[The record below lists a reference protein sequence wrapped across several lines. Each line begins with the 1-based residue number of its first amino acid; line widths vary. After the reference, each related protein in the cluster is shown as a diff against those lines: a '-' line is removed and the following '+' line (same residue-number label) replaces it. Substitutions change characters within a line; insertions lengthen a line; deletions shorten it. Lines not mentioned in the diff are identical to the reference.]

1 MSMAKFRKVKNNRK
15 NSPTKGMIYGRAVVN
30 SVVHTSA
37 IAKKITERCTVTEP
51 DILAV
56 INALMTE
63 ISANI
68 AEGNKVVLDNFGSFK
83 LGIRTSPA
91 VSAKKFTQ
99 ANIKAMYIIY
109 SPYSVMDQ
117 GKRVKP
123 MLSGIK
129 MEEMTE
135 YNGIEDENDGGGT
148 PGGTPGGTSGGTTSG
163 GTSGGGSGKD
173 NTGDTSGG
181 TDKDNPSGGNTESG
195 GTGKD
200 NTGSGEDG
208 GRDNVDL

>member
-15 NSPTKGMIYGRAVVN
+15 NSPTRGMIYGRAVVN
-30 SVVHTSA
+30 RVVHTSA

-68 AEGNKVVLDNFGSFK
+68 SEGNKVVLDNFGSFK

-135 YNGIEDENDGGGT
+135 YNGIEDKENGGG
-148 PGGTPGGTSGGTTSG
+148 TSG
-163 GTSGGGSGKD
+163 GTSGGGTSGGGSDKD

-195 GTGKD
+195 GTGD
-200 NTGSGEDG
+200 GEGGGS
-208 GRDNVDL
+208 DNVDF

>member
-15 NSPTKGMIYGRAVVN
+15 NSPTRGMIYGRAVVN
-30 SVVHTSA
+30 RVVHTSA

-68 AEGNKVVLDNFGSFK
+68 AEGNKVVLDEFGSFK

-91 VSAKKFTQ
+91 VSAKKFTS
-99 ANIKAMYIIY
+99 ANIKNMYVIY
-109 SPYSVMDQ
+109 SPYTVMDQ

-135 YNGIEDENDGGGT
+135 YNGIEDEENGGGT
-148 PGGTPGGTSGGTTSG
+148 TGGGTSGGTSGETSG
-163 GTSGGGSGKD
+163 GTSGGNTQTGGS
-173 NTGDTSGG
+173 
-181 TDKDNPSGGNTESG
+181 GNTESG
-195 GTGKD
+195 GTGD
-200 NTGSGEDG
+200 GQGSGSTD
-208 GRDNVDL
+208 VDL

>member
-1 MSMAKFRKVKNNRK
+1 
-15 NSPTKGMIYGRAVVN
+15 
-30 SVVHTSA
+30 
-37 IAKKITERCTVTEP
+37 
-51 DILAV
+51 
-56 INALMTE
+56 MTE

-68 AEGNKVVLDNFGSFK
+68 ADGNKVVLDNFGSFK

-91 VSAKKFTQ
+91 VSARKFTQ

-135 YNGIEDENDGGGT
+135 YNGIEDKENG
-148 PGGTPGGTSGGTTSG
+148 GGTSGGTD
-163 GTSGGGSGKD
+163 KD
-173 NTGDTSGG
+173 NTGDTYGG
-181 TDKDNPSGGNTESG
+181 TDKDNPSGGNTPSG
-195 GTGKD
+195 DTGKD
-200 NTGSGEDG
+200 NTGDGEG
-208 GRDNVDL
+208 GGGGGGDNVNF

>member
-1 MSMAKFRKVKNNRK
+1 MKC
-15 NSPTKGMIYGRAVVN
+15 
-30 SVVHTSA
+30 
-37 IAKKITERCTVTEP
+37 ITDCWGLQIPRTQKRLGHFLTT
-51 DILAV
+51 DF
-56 INALMTE
+56 NALMTE

-91 VSAKKFTQ
+91 VSAKKFTS

-135 YNGIEDENDGGGT
+135 YNGIEDKENG
-148 PGGTPGGTSGGTTSG
+148 GGTSGGGTSGG

-195 GTGKD
+195 GTGD
-200 NTGSGEDG
+200 GEG
-208 GRDNVDL
+208 GGGDNVNF

>member
-129 MEEMTE
+129 MEELTE
-135 YNGIEDENDGGGT
+135 YNGIEDENDG
-148 PGGTPGGTSGGTTSG
+148 GGTPGGTSGGTTSG

-208 GRDNVDL
+208 GSDNVDL

>member
-1 MSMAKFRKVKNNRK
+1 MAKFRKVKNNRK

-68 AEGNKVVLDNFGSFK
+68 AEGNKVVLDEFGSFK
-83 LGIRTSPA
+83 LGIRTTPA
-91 VSAKKFTQ
+91 VNAKKFTS
-99 ANIKAMYIIY
+99 ANIKNMYVIY
-109 SPYSVMDQ
+109 TPYTFMDH

-129 MEEMTE
+129 MEELIE
-135 YNGIEDENDGGGT
+135 YNGIEDEEDS
-148 PGGTPGGTSGGTTSG
+148 GGTSGGTTGG
-163 GTSGGGSGKD
+163 GTSGGTTGGGTSGD
-173 NTGDTSGG
+173 NTQTGG
-181 TDKDNPSGGNTESG
+181 SGNTESG
-195 GTGKD
+195 GTGD
-200 NTGSGEDG
+200 GQGSGSTD
-208 GRDNVDL
+208 VDL

>member
-1 MSMAKFRKVKNNRK
+1 MAKFRNVKNNRK

-68 AEGNKVVLDNFGSFK
+68 AEGNKVVLDEFGSFK

-91 VSAKKFTQ
+91 VNAKKFTQ
-99 ANIKAMYIIY
+99 ANIKNMYVIY
-109 SPYSVMDQ
+109 TPYTVMDH

-129 MEEMTE
+129 MEELTE
-135 YNGIEDENDGGGT
+135 YNGIEDENDG
-148 PGGTPGGTSGGTTSG
+148 GGTPGGTSGGTTSG
-163 GTSGGGSGKD
+163 GTSGGGTGKD

>member
-15 NSPTKGMIYGRAVVN
+15 NSPTRGMIYGRAVVN
-30 SVVHTSA
+30 RVVHTSA

-68 AEGNKVVLDNFGSFK
+68 AEGNKVVLDEFGSFK

-91 VSAKKFTQ
+91 INAKKFTS
-99 ANIKAMYIIY
+99 ANIKNMYVIY
-109 SPYSVMDQ
+109 SPYTVMDQ

-135 YNGIEDENDGGGT
+135 YNGIEDEENGGGT
-148 PGGTPGGTSGGTTSG
+148 TGGGTSGGTSGETSG
-163 GTSGGGSGKD
+163 GTSGGTSGD
-173 NTGDTSGG
+173 NTQTGG
-181 TDKDNPSGGNTESG
+181 SGNTESG
-195 GTGKD
+195 GTGD
-200 NTGSGEDG
+200 GQGSGSTD
-208 GRDNVDL
+208 VDL

>member
-15 NSPTKGMIYGRAVVN
+15 NSPTRGMIYGRAVEN
-30 SVVHTSA
+30 RVVHTSA

-135 YNGIEDENDGGGT
+135 YNGIEDEENG
-148 PGGTPGGTSGGTTSG
+148 GGTSGGTTSG
-163 GTSGGGSGKD
+163 GTSGGGTNKD
-173 NTGDTSGG
+173 NTGETSGG

-195 GTGKD
+195 GTGD
-200 NTGSGEDG
+200 GEG
-208 GRDNVDL
+208 GGGDNVDF

>member
-30 SVVHTSA
+30 RVVHTSA

-68 AEGNKVVLDNFGSFK
+68 AEGNKVVLDEFGSFK

-91 VSAKKFTQ
+91 VNAKKFTS
-99 ANIKAMYIIY
+99 ANIKNMYVIY
-109 SPYSVMDQ
+109 TPYTFMDH

-135 YNGIEDENDGGGT
+135 YNGIEDEENGGGT
-148 PGGTPGGTSGGTTSG
+148 TGGGTSGGTSGETSG
-163 GTSGGGSGKD
+163 GTSGE
-173 NTGDTSGG
+173 TSGG
-181 TDKDNPSGGNTESG
+181 TSGDNTQTGGSGNTESG
-195 GTGKD
+195 GTGD
-200 NTGSGEDG
+200 GQGSGSTD
-208 GRDNVDL
+208 VDL

>member
-15 NSPTKGMIYGRAVVN
+15 NSPTRGMIYGRAVVN
-30 SVVHTSA
+30 RVVHTSA

-68 AEGNKVVLDNFGSFK
+68 AEGNKVVLDEFGSFK

-91 VSAKKFTQ
+91 VNAKKFTS
-99 ANIKAMYIIY
+99 ANIKNMYVIY
-109 SPYSVMDQ
+109 TPYTFMDH

-135 YNGIEDENDGGGT
+135 YNGIEDEEDGGGT
-148 PGGTPGGTSGGTTSG
+148 TGGGTSGGTTGGGTSG
-163 GTSGGGSGKD
+163 GTSGDNTQTGGS
-173 NTGDTSGG
+173 
-181 TDKDNPSGGNTESG
+181 GNTESG
-195 GTGKD
+195 GTGD
-200 NTGSGEDG
+200 GQGSGSTD
-208 GRDNVDL
+208 VDL

>member
-1 MSMAKFRKVKNNRK
+1 MKC
-15 NSPTKGMIYGRAVVN
+15 
-30 SVVHTSA
+30 
-37 IAKKITERCTVTEP
+37 ITDCWGLQIPRTQKRLGHFLTP
-51 DILAV
+51 DF
-56 INALMTE
+56 NALMTE

-68 AEGNKVVLDNFGSFK
+68 ADGNKVVLDEFGSFK

-91 VSAKKFTQ
+91 VNAKKFTS

-135 YNGIEDENDGGGT
+135 YNGIEDEENGGG
-148 PGGTPGGTSGGTTSG
+148 TSG
-163 GTSGGGSGKD
+163 GTSGGGTDKD

-181 TDKDNPSGGNTESG
+181 TDKDNPSGGNTPSG

-200 NTGSGEDG
+200 NTGSGEDSG
-208 GRDNVDL
+208 DDNVSL

>member
-15 NSPTKGMIYGRAVVN
+15 NSPTRGMIYGRAVVN
-30 SVVHTSA
+30 RVVHTSA

-68 AEGNKVVLDNFGSFK
+68 AEGNKVVLDEFGSFK

-91 VSAKKFTQ
+91 VNAKKFTS
-99 ANIKAMYIIY
+99 ANIKNMYVIY
-109 SPYSVMDQ
+109 SPYTVMDQ

-135 YNGIEDENDGGGT
+135 YNGIEDEENGGGT
-148 PGGTPGGTSGGTTSG
+148 TGGGTSGGTSGETSG
-163 GTSGGGSGKD
+163 GTSGGTSGD
-173 NTGDTSGG
+173 NTQTGG
-181 TDKDNPSGGNTESG
+181 SGNTESG
-195 GTGKD
+195 GTGD
-200 NTGSGEDG
+200 GQGSGSTD
-208 GRDNVDL
+208 VDL

>member
-30 SVVHTSA
+30 KVVHTRA

-68 AEGNKVVLDNFGSFK
+68 SDGNKVVLDDFGSFK
-83 LGIRTSPA
+83 LGIRTTPA
-91 VSAKKFTQ
+91 ESARKFTE
-99 ANIKAMYIIY
+99 ANIKNKYIIY
-109 SPYSVMDQ
+109 SPYTVMEQ
-117 GKRVKP
+117 GRRVKP

-129 MEEMTE
+129 MEELTE
-135 YNGIEDENDGGGT
+135 YNGIEDKENG
-148 PGGTPGGTSGGTTSG
+148 GGTSGGTS
-163 GTSGGGSGKD
+163 
-173 NTGDTSGG
+173 GDTSGG
-181 TDKDNPSGGNTESG
+181 TDKDNPSGGNPPSG
-195 GTGKD
+195 DTGKD
-200 NTGSGEDG
+200 NTGGGESGGD
-208 GRDNVDL
+208 DNVNL

>member
-1 MSMAKFRKVKNNRK
+1 
-15 NSPTKGMIYGRAVVN
+15 
-30 SVVHTSA
+30 
-37 IAKKITERCTVTEP
+37 
-51 DILAV
+51 
-56 INALMTE
+56 MTE

-91 VSAKKFTQ
+91 VSAKKFTS

-135 YNGIEDENDGGGT
+135 YNGIEDKENG
-148 PGGTPGGTSGGTTSG
+148 GGTSGGTD
-163 GTSGGGSGKD
+163 KD

-181 TDKDNPSGGNTESG
+181 TDKDNPSGGNTPSG
-195 GTGKD
+195 DSGKD
-200 NTGSGEDG
+200 NTGEGEG
-208 GRDNVDL
+208 GGGDNVNF

>member
-30 SVVHTSA
+30 KVVHTRA

-68 AEGNKVVLDNFGSFK
+68 ADGNKVVLDEFGSFK

-91 VSAKKFTQ
+91 ESAKKFTS
-99 ANIKAMYIIY
+99 ANIKNMYIIY

-135 YNGIEDENDGGGT
+135 YNGIEDKENGGG
-148 PGGTPGGTSGGTTSG
+148 TSG
-163 GTSGGGSGKD
+163 GTSGGGTSGGTDKD

-181 TDKDNPSGGNTESG
+181 TDKDNPSGGNTPSG
-195 GTGKD
+195 DTGKD
-200 NTGSGEDG
+200 NTGDGEG
-208 GRDNVDL
+208 GGGDNVNF

>member
-1 MSMAKFRKVKNNRK
+1 MAKFRKVKNNRK
-15 NSPTKGMIYGRAVVN
+15 NSPTRGMIYGRAVVN
-30 SVVHTSA
+30 RVVHTSA
-37 IAKKITERCTVTEP
+37 IAKNITERCTVTEP

-91 VSAKKFTQ
+91 VSAKKFTS

-135 YNGIEDENDGGGT
+135 YNGIEDKENG
-148 PGGTPGGTSGGTTSG
+148 GGTSGGTSGGGTSG
-163 GTSGGGSGKD
+163 GTSEGGSGKD

-181 TDKDNPSGGNTESG
+181 TDKDNPSGSNTPSG

-200 NTGSGEDG
+200 NTGSGEG
-208 GRDNVDL
+208 GGDDNVSL

>member
-15 NSPTKGMIYGRAVVN
+15 NSPTRGMIYGRAVVN

-91 VSAKKFTQ
+91 VNAKKFTS
-99 ANIKAMYIIY
+99 ANIKNMYVIY
-109 SPYSVMDQ
+109 TPYTFMDH

-129 MEEMTE
+129 MEELTE

-148 PGGTPGGTSGGTTSG
+148 PGGTTSG

-181 TDKDNPSGGNTESG
+181 TNKDNPSGGNTESG
-195 GTGKD
+195 GTG
-200 NTGSGEDG
+200 SGEDG
-208 GRDNVDL
+208 GSDNVDL

>member
-15 NSPTKGMIYGRAVVN
+15 NSPTRGMIYGRAVVN
-30 SVVHTSA
+30 RVVHTSA
-37 IAKKITERCTVTEP
+37 IAKNITERCTVTEP

-91 VSAKKFTQ
+91 VSAKKFTS

-135 YNGIEDENDGGGT
+135 YNGIEDKENGGGT
-148 PGGTPGGTSGGTTSG
+148 SGGGTSGGTD
-163 GTSGGGSGKD
+163 KD
-173 NTGDTSGG
+173 NTGDTSGS
-181 TDKDNPSGGNTESG
+181 TDKDNPSGGNTPSG
-195 GTGKD
+195 GTGD
-200 NTGSGEDG
+200 GEGSGG
-208 GRDNVDL
+208 DNVNF

>member
-15 NSPTKGMIYGRAVVN
+15 NSPTRGMIYGRAVVN
-30 SVVHTSA
+30 KVVHTRA

-68 AEGNKVVLDNFGSFK
+68 ADGNKVVLDEFGSFK

-91 VSAKKFTQ
+91 ESAKKFTS
-99 ANIKAMYIIY
+99 ANIKNMYVIY
-109 SPYSVMDQ
+109 SPYTVMDQ

-129 MEEMTE
+129 MEELTE
-135 YNGIEDENDGGGT
+135 YNGIEDKENGGG
-148 PGGTPGGTSGGTTSG
+148 TSG
-163 GTSGGGSGKD
+163 GTSGGGTSGGTDKD

-181 TDKDNPSGGNTESG
+181 TDKDNPSGGNTPSG
-195 GTGKD
+195 DTGKD
-200 NTGSGEDG
+200 NTGDGEG
-208 GRDNVDL
+208 GGGDNVNF

>member
-15 NSPTKGMIYGRAVVN
+15 NSPTRGMIYGRAVVN

-68 AEGNKVVLDNFGSFK
+68 AEGNKVILDEFGSFK

-91 VSAKKFTQ
+91 VNAKKFTQ
-99 ANIKAMYIIY
+99 ANIKNMYVIY
-109 SPYSVMDQ
+109 TPYTVMDH

-129 MEEMTE
+129 MEELTE

-148 PGGTPGGTSGGTTSG
+148 PGGTTSG
-163 GTSGGGSGKD
+163 GTSGGGTGKD

>member
-148 PGGTPGGTSGGTTSG
+148 PGGTSGGTTSG
-163 GTSGGGSGKD
+163 GTSGGDNNKD

-195 GTGKD
+195 GTG
-200 NTGSGEDG
+200 SGEDG
-208 GRDNVDL
+208 GSDNVDF

>member
-30 SVVHTSA
+30 KVVHTRA

-68 AEGNKVVLDNFGSFK
+68 ADGNKVVLDDFGSFK
-83 LGIRTSPA
+83 LGIRTTPA
-91 VSAKKFTQ
+91 ESARKFTE
-99 ANIKAMYIIY
+99 ANIKNKYIIY
-109 SPYSVMDQ
+109 SPYTVMEQ
-117 GKRVKP
+117 GRRVKP

-129 MEEMTE
+129 MEELTE
-135 YNGIEDENDGGGT
+135 YNGIEDKENG
-148 PGGTPGGTSGGTTSG
+148 GGTSGGTS
-163 GTSGGGSGKD
+163 
-173 NTGDTSGG
+173 GDTSGG
-181 TDKDNPSGGNTESG
+181 TDKDNPSGGNPPSG
-195 GTGKD
+195 DTGKD
-200 NTGSGEDG
+200 NTGGGESGGD
-208 GRDNVDL
+208 DNVNLYLSSG

>member
-1 MSMAKFRKVKNNRK
+1 MAKFRKVKNNRK

-91 VSAKKFTQ
+91 VNAKKFTS
-99 ANIKAMYIIY
+99 ANIKNMYVIY
-109 SPYSVMDQ
+109 TPYTFMDH

-129 MEEMTE
+129 MEELTE

-148 PGGTPGGTSGGTTSG
+148 PGGTTSG

-195 GTGKD
+195 GTG
-200 NTGSGEDG
+200 SGKDG
-208 GRDNVDL
+208 GSDNVDL

>member
-148 PGGTPGGTSGGTTSG
+148 
-163 GTSGGGSGKD
+163 SGGGSGKD

>member
-15 NSPTKGMIYGRAVVN
+15 NSPTRGMIYGRAVVN
-30 SVVHTSA
+30 KVVHTRA

-68 AEGNKVVLDNFGSFK
+68 ADGNKVVLDEFGSFK

-91 VSAKKFTQ
+91 ESAKKFTS
-99 ANIKAMYIIY
+99 ANIKNMYVIY
-109 SPYSVMDQ
+109 SPYTVMDQ

-135 YNGIEDENDGGGT
+135 YNGIEDEENSGGT
-148 PGGTPGGTSGGTTSG
+148 TGGGTSGGTSGETSG
-163 GTSGGGSGKD
+163 GTSGDNTQTGGS
-173 NTGDTSGG
+173 
-181 TDKDNPSGGNTESG
+181 GNTESG
-195 GTGKD
+195 GTGD
-200 NTGSGEDG
+200 GQGSGSTD
-208 GRDNVDL
+208 VDL

>member
-1 MSMAKFRKVKNNRK
+1 
-15 NSPTKGMIYGRAVVN
+15 
-30 SVVHTSA
+30 
-37 IAKKITERCTVTEP
+37 
-51 DILAV
+51 
-56 INALMTE
+56 MTE

-68 AEGNKVVLDNFGSFK
+68 ADGNKEVLDEFGSFK

-135 YNGIEDENDGGGT
+135 YNGIEDKENGGG
-148 PGGTPGGTSGGTTSG
+148 TSG
-163 GTSGGGSGKD
+163 GTSGGTDKD

-181 TDKDNPSGGNTESG
+181 TDKDNPSGGNTPSG
-195 GTGKD
+195 DTGKD
-200 NTGSGEDG
+200 NTGDGEG
-208 GRDNVDL
+208 GGGDNVNF

>member
-15 NSPTKGMIYGRAVVN
+15 NSPTRGMIYGRAVVN
-30 SVVHTSA
+30 RVVHTSA
-37 IAKKITERCTVTEP
+37 IAKNITERCTVTEP

-91 VSAKKFTQ
+91 VSAKKFTS

-135 YNGIEDENDGGGT
+135 YNGIEDKENG
-148 PGGTPGGTSGGTTSG
+148 G

-181 TDKDNPSGGNTESG
+181 TDKDNPSGGNTPSG
-195 GTGKD
+195 DTGKD
-200 NTGSGEDG
+200 NTGDGEG
-208 GRDNVDL
+208 GGGDNVNF

>member
-15 NSPTKGMIYGRAVVN
+15 NSPTRGMIYGRAVVN
-30 SVVHTSA
+30 RVVHTSA
-37 IAKKITERCTVTEP
+37 IAKNITERCTVTEP

-56 INALMTE
+56 INALTTE

-91 VSAKKFTQ
+91 VNAKKFTS

-135 YNGIEDENDGGGT
+135 YNGIEDKENG
-148 PGGTPGGTSGGTTSG
+148 GGTSGGTSGG

-181 TDKDNPSGGNTESG
+181 TDKDNPSGGNTPSG
-195 GTGKD
+195 DTGKD
-200 NTGSGEDG
+200 NTGDGEG
-208 GRDNVDL
+208 GGDDNVSL

>member
-1 MSMAKFRKVKNNRK
+1 MRFD
-15 NSPTKGMIYGRAVVN
+15 VV
-30 SVVHTSA
+30 
-37 IAKKITERCTVTEP
+37 
-51 DILAV
+51 LA
-56 INALMTE
+56 L
-63 ISANI
+63 
-68 AEGNKVVLDNFGSFK
+68 LDNFGSFK

-91 VSAKKFTQ
+91 VSAKKFTS

-135 YNGIEDENDGGGT
+135 YNGIEDKENG
-148 PGGTPGGTSGGTTSG
+148 GGTSGGTD
-163 GTSGGGSGKD
+163 KD

-181 TDKDNPSGGNTESG
+181 TDKDNPSSGNTPSG

-200 NTGSGEDG
+200 NTGDGEG
-208 GRDNVDL
+208 GGGDNVNF

>member
-1 MSMAKFRKVKNNRK
+1 
-15 NSPTKGMIYGRAVVN
+15 
-30 SVVHTSA
+30 
-37 IAKKITERCTVTEP
+37 
-51 DILAV
+51 
-56 INALMTE
+56 MTE

-91 VSAKKFTQ
+91 VNAKKFTS

-135 YNGIEDENDGGGT
+135 YNGIEDKENGGE
-148 PGGTPGGTSGGTTSG
+148 TSG
-163 GTSGGGSGKD
+163 GTSEGGSGKD

-181 TDKDNPSGGNTESG
+181 TDKDNPSGDNTPSG

-200 NTGSGEDG
+200 NTGDGEG
-208 GRDNVDL
+208 GGAYDRKILVLPHASMAIGRRMPSRSTKYRVC

>member
-91 VSAKKFTQ
+91 VNAKKFTQ
-99 ANIKAMYIIY
+99 ANIKNMYVIY
-109 SPYSVMDQ
+109 TPYTFMDH

-129 MEEMTE
+129 MEELTE
-135 YNGIEDENDGGGT
+135 YNGIEDEEE
-148 PGGTPGGTSGGTTSG
+148 
-163 GTSGGGSGKD
+163 GGSGKD
-173 NTGDTSGG
+173 NTSDTSGG

-208 GRDNVDL
+208 SGDDVKL

>member
-1 MSMAKFRKVKNNRK
+1 
-15 NSPTKGMIYGRAVVN
+15 
-30 SVVHTSA
+30 
-37 IAKKITERCTVTEP
+37 
-51 DILAV
+51 
-56 INALMTE
+56 MTE

-68 AEGNKVVLDNFGSFK
+68 ADGNKVVLDEFGSFK

-91 VSAKKFTQ
+91 VNAKKFTS
-99 ANIKAMYIIY
+99 ANIKGMYIIY

-135 YNGIEDENDGGGT
+135 YNGIEDKENG
-148 PGGTPGGTSGGTTSG
+148 GGTSGGTSGG

-181 TDKDNPSGGNTESG
+181 TDKDNPSGGNTPSG
-195 GTGKD
+195 DTGKD
-200 NTGSGEDG
+200 NTGDGEG
-208 GRDNVDL
+208 GGDDNVSL

>member
-1 MSMAKFRKVKNNRK
+1 
-15 NSPTKGMIYGRAVVN
+15 
-30 SVVHTSA
+30 
-37 IAKKITERCTVTEP
+37 
-51 DILAV
+51 
-56 INALMTE
+56 MTE
-63 ISANI
+63 ISATI

-91 VSAKKFTQ
+91 VSAKKFTS

-135 YNGIEDENDGGGT
+135 YNGIED
-148 PGGTPGGTSGGTTSG
+148 
-163 GTSGGGSGKD
+163 KD

-181 TDKDNPSGGNTESG
+181 TDKDNPSGGNTPSG
-195 GTGKD
+195 DSGKD
-200 NTGSGEDG
+200 NTGDGEG
-208 GRDNVDL
+208 GGGDNVNF

>member
-15 NSPTKGMIYGRAVVN
+15 NSPTRGMIYGRAVVN
-30 SVVHTSA
+30 RVVHTSA

-68 AEGNKVVLDNFGSFK
+68 SEGNKVVLDNFGSFK

-91 VSAKKFTQ
+91 VNAKKFTS

-135 YNGIEDENDGGGT
+135 YNGIEDKENGGG
-148 PGGTPGGTSGGTTSG
+148 TSG
-163 GTSGGGSGKD
+163 GTSGGGTSGGTDKD
-173 NTGDTSGG
+173 NTGDTSG
-181 TDKDNPSGGNTESG
+181 KDNPGGGNTPSG
-195 GTGKD
+195 DTGKD
-200 NTGSGEDG
+200 NTGDGEG
-208 GRDNVDL
+208 GGGDNVNF

>member
-15 NSPTKGMIYGRAVVN
+15 NSPTRGMIYGRAVVN
-30 SVVHTSA
+30 RVVHTSA
-37 IAKKITERCTVTEP
+37 IAKNITERCTVTEP

-91 VSAKKFTQ
+91 VNAKKFTS

-135 YNGIEDENDGGGT
+135 YNGIEDKENG
-148 PGGTPGGTSGGTTSG
+148 GGTSGGTD
-163 GTSGGGSGKD
+163 KD

-181 TDKDNPSGGNTESG
+181 TDKDNPSGGNTSSG
-195 GTGKD
+195 DTGKD
-200 NTGSGEDG
+200 NTGDGEG
-208 GRDNVDL
+208 GGGDNVNF

>member
-30 SVVHTSA
+30 KVVHTRA

-68 AEGNKVVLDNFGSFK
+68 ADGNKVVLDEFGSFK

-91 VSAKKFTQ
+91 VSAKKFTS

-109 SPYSVMDQ
+109 SPYTVMEQ
-117 GKRVKP
+117 GRRVKP

-129 MEEMTE
+129 MEELTE
-135 YNGIEDENDGGGT
+135 YNGIEDKENG
-148 PGGTPGGTSGGTTSG
+148 GGTSGGTS
-163 GTSGGGSGKD
+163 
-173 NTGDTSGG
+173 GDTSGG
-181 TDKDNPSGGNTESG
+181 TDKDNPSGGNPPSG
-195 GTGKD
+195 DTGKD
-200 NTGSGEDG
+200 NTGGGESGGD
-208 GRDNVDL
+208 DNVNL